1 MTDSLESYCIFWT
14 FSGLCAQF
22 CSLQSICLSSEGEK
36 GHKWGLSSGT
46 PITASDI
53 WTCNHSS
60 TSSLTD
66 LTHFIR
72 VPEESKG
79 GCFPGEG
86 CLSGKVMPG
95 NQCVHYQFEVNQE
108 KIGWPPKLRK
118 VPPRFELGSLDSKS
132 RVLTITPWGHYNLVP
147 AERFLNI
154 HWRACGSIQDFV
166 NCNFYFKCI
175 YIKNQLYPS
184 QQRIQEKCNHQGS
197 QALWISQDPVHIKNW
212 WNSDPE
218 LRSGV

>member
-72 VPEESKG
+72 VPEEKQKKG
-79 GCFPGEG
+79 SEETSEEIIVKMGLPWWLRWQTICLQCRTPQFVPWVGKIPWRKKWQPTPVLFPGEFHG
-86 CLSGKVMPG
+86 
-95 NQCVHYQFEVNQE
+95 Q
-108 KIGWPPKLRK
+108 
-118 VPPRFELGSLDSKS
+118 GSLAGYS
-132 RVLTITPWGHYNLVP
+132 PWG
-147 AERFLNI
+147 
-154 HWRACGSIQDFV
+154 Q
-166 NCNFYFKCI
+166 
-175 YIKNQLYPS
+175 
-184 QQRIQEKCNHQGS
+184 
-197 QALWISQDPVHIKNW
+197 
-212 WNSDPE
+212 
-218 LRSGV
+218 